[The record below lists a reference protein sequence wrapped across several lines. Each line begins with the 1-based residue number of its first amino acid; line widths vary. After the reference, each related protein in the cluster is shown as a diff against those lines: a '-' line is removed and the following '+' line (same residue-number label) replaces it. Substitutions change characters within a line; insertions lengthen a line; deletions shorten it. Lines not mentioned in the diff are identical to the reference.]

1 MFGVKRAHTFSNG
14 QCLELAQGDLTVQ
27 EVDAIVN
34 AANEFLQHG
43 GGVAGAIVRK
53 GGRVIQEESD
63 RWIQQYG
70 PVTHA
75 APAYTTAGNLP
86 CKYVIHAVGPVW
98 GVNNA
103 DERLATAV
111 FSSLRLAESL
121 GVHTIALPAIS
132 TGIFGFPKDRAARII
147 FRTISEYFKQNPQ
160 SHLKLVRLTLL
171 DQETLDEFI
180 RIWDEELS
188 QPFPLS

>member
-1 MFGVKRAHTFSNG
+1 MTVVKRTHTFSNRH
-14 QCLELAQGDLTVQ
+14 CLELAEGDLTLQ

-43 GGVAGAIVRK
+43 GVAGAIVRR
-53 GGRVIQEESD
+53 GGWVIQEESD
-63 RWIQQYG
+63 RWVQQHG

-98 GVNNA
+98 GVQNA

-121 GVHTIALPAIS
+121 GVHSVALPAIS

-147 FRTISEYFKQNPQ
+147 LRAIEEYFLQNPQ
-160 SHLKLVRLTLL
+160 SQLGLIRLTLF
-171 DQETLDEFI
+171 DRETVDEFT
-180 RIWDEELS
+180 RIWDEEFS
-188 QPFPLS
+188 KPSPQ

>member
-121 GVHTIALPAIS
+121 GVHSIALPAIS

>member
-1 MFGVKRAHTFSNG
+1 MSQIKRAHTFSNG
-14 QCLELAQGDLTVQ
+14 QCLELVHGDLTLQ

-34 AANEFLQHG
+34 AANEYLQHG

-53 GGRVIQEESD
+53 GGWVIQEESD
-63 RWIQQYG
+63 RWVQQHG

-75 APAYTTAGNLP
+75 APAYTTAGKLP

-98 GVNNA
+98 GVKNA

-121 GVHTIALPAIS
+121 GIHSIALPAIS
-132 TGIFGFPKDRAARII
+132 TGIFGFPKDRAARIMFHAI
-147 FRTISEYFKQNPQ
+147 TEYFNQNPRSQ
-160 SHLKLVRLTLL
+160 LGLIRLTLL
-171 DQETLDEFI
+171 DQETLEEFT
-180 RIWDEELS
+180 RIWDEEMN
-188 QPFPLS
+188 QPSKQR

>member
-1 MFGVKRAHTFSNG
+1 MTVVKRTHTFSNR
-14 QCLELAQGDLTVQ
+14 QCLELAQGDITLQ

-43 GGVAGAIVRK
+43 GGVAGAIVRR
-53 GGRVIQEESD
+53 GGWTIQEESD
-63 RWIQQYG
+63 RWVHQHG

-98 GVNNA
+98 GVQNA

-111 FSSLRLAESL
+111 FSSLRVAESL
-121 GVHTIALPAIS
+121 GVHSIALPAIS
-132 TGIFGFPKDRAARII
+132 TGIFRFPKDRAARII
-147 FRTISEYFKQNPQ
+147 LRAIEEYFLQNPQ
-160 SHLKLVRLTLL
+160 SQLGLVRLTLL
-171 DQETLDEFI
+171 DQETLEEFI
-180 RIWDEELS
+180 RIWDEEFSNPSLH
-188 QPFPLS
+188 